1 MVETFTEGQ
10 PAPDATP
17 ASTPSES
24 VAAPVTPTPAPADN
38 RARPPVIKSA
48 SDQVREA
55 ARALAAR
62 RRELREQ
69 AAASTAAP
77 PVQESPP
84 QAVEAA
90 QPEAGP
96 SETQATDPVEEL
108 PPITPPRSWKKEY
121 KAAFEALPRNVQEQ
135 VAESERA
142 READFLRR
150 QNEVAER
157 QKAFEAELAQMQQT
171 RQQYEYG
178 LQSALQ
184 MTLSN
189 NEFADIKSM
198 EDVEALARDDWPRWV
213 RYQTHQQ
220 KVQMLQG
227 QLNEVKESNR
237 REYLSSW
244 NNFANEQD
252 SLFAEKFPDAQAQRD
267 AAYSYLQDVGFKP
280 EEIAQSWNT
289 PMWRD
294 HRMQG
299 VILDAVKYRQAKA
312 KADAATKKPMP
323 EVQKPGVAAPK
334 QNPFQAQIAEL
345 ESKGGLSLKEA
356 ARLNKMRR
364 QAAATT

>member
-1 MVETFTEGQ
+1 MGNV
-10 PAPDATP
+10 
-17 ASTPSES
+17 S
-24 VAAPVTPTPAPADN
+24 
-38 RARPPVIKSA
+38 
-48 SDQVREA
+48 
-55 ARALAAR
+55 
-62 RRELREQ
+62 
-69 AAASTAAP
+69 AP
-77 PVQESPP
+77 PAQESPP
-84 QAVEAA
+84 QAGEAA
-90 QPEAGP
+90 SPEASPG
-96 SETQATDPVEEL
+96 ETQEADPVAVEL
-108 PPITPPRSWKKEY
+108 PPIEPPRSWKKEY

-157 QKAFEAELAQMQQT
+157 QKAFDVELSQMQQV
-171 RQQYEYG
+171 RQQYEHG

-184 MTLSN
+184 MTLAN
-189 NEFADIKSM
+189 NEFADIRSM
-198 EDVEALARDDWPRWV
+198 EDVEQLARDDWPRWV

-220 KVQMLQG
+220 KVGMLQ
-227 QLNEVKESNR
+227 QQIAEVKESNR

-252 SLFAEKFPDAQAQRD
+252 QLFSEKYPDAQAQRD
-267 AAYSYLQDVGFKP
+267 AAYSYLQDAGFRP

-312 KADAATKKPMP
+312 KADAAAKAKLP
-323 EVQKPGVAAPK
+323 EVVKPGVAAPK
-334 QNPFQAQIAEL
+334 ANPFKDEIARL

-356 ARLNKMRR
+356 AKLSQLRR
-364 QAAATT
+364 RAAT